1 MDREKI
7 YLRCRQT
14 NQKSRLC
21 FEKESPPEYRD
32 FGLPLDMS
40 APRTDVAS
48 SIKVGDLF
56 TLEPLTFDAIA
67 ANAYLDKCT
76 TCIESEDLCDV
87 LEEILVTLD
96 DPDMPNTPERLRLV
110 NSVQWT
116 ALKCS
121 RKSIRLQNKEF
132 KDYIRDIERLNR
144 VPTAASPTSQPKR
157 KTAKRQPASPSK
169 QTPSKKQ
176 AKLERK
182 LPPTSTSPRHIEGA
196 ESSMEEGETSAEESS
211 DEIASAKPAKPVIA
225 QSSPAAKAVESA
237 SAPGSSE
244 KDDGF
249 TFVGR
254 NGRRIAPIVID
265 SQSNATE
272 LLDQL
277 GKFCDTPLEGRFEN
291 GKLRVFPAS
300 AEEHRLIQKYIS
312 DKKLRSHTFEMA
324 HNKQLKVVLRGLPTD
339 FNQEELMSELHSFGF
354 QPNHISLLRNRKT
367 NPNMPLFLVTLP
379 KSPESRGIFNIKNI
393 GFFRVAVEPLN
404 KSTMPPQCYRC
415 QEFFTTLGSAPE
427 HRSV

>member
-1 MDREKI
+1 M
-7 YLRCRQT
+7 
-14 NQKSRLC
+14 
-21 FEKESPPEYRD
+21 
-32 FGLPLDMS
+32 
-40 APRTDVAS
+40 
-48 SIKVGDLF
+48 
-56 TLEPLTFDAIA
+56 TFDAIA
-67 ANAYLDKCT
+67 ANDYLEKCT

-96 DPDMPNTPERLRLV
+96 DPDLPNTPERLRLV

-132 KDYIRDIERLNR
+132 KDYIRDIERHNR

-157 KTAKRQPASPSK
+157 KSAKRQPASPSK

-176 AKLERK
+176 AKSERK

-211 DEIASAKPAKPVIA
+211 DEVSKKPVNPVIA
-225 QSSPAAKAVESA
+225 PSSPAAKAVESA
-237 SAPGSSE
+237 SAPGTSE

-277 GKFCDTPLEGRFEN
+277 GKFCNTPLEGRFEN
-291 GKLRVFPAS
+291 GKLGVFPAS
-300 AEEHRLIQKYIS
+300 AEEHRLIQKFIS
-312 DKKLRSHTFEMA
+312 DKKLRSHTFDMA
-324 HNKQLKVVLRGLPTD
+324 HNKQLKVVLRGYPQILT
-339 FNQEELMSELHSFGF
+339 
-354 QPNHISLLRNRKT
+354 RKNSCQSYIHLVS
-367 NPNMPLFLVTLP
+367 NPITFP
-379 KSPESRGIFNIKNI
+379 
-393 GFFRVAVEPLN
+393 
-404 KSTMPPQCYRC
+404 C
-415 QEFFTTLGSAPE
+415 
-427 HRSV
+427 